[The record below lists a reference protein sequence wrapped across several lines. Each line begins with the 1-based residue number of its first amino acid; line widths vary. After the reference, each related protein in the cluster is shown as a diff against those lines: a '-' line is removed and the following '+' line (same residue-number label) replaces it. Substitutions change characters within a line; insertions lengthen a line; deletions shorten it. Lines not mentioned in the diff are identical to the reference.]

1 MNILTFTTVR
11 DDILLINGEF
21 SPKETYM
28 EWFSFLA
35 SHTKP
40 VQEVS
45 FEEDFYTYI
54 WVVDDIT
61 LKTLQARCP
70 LEGRGVS

>member
-11 DDILLINGEF
+11 DALLINGEF
-21 SPKETYM
+21 APKETYF
-28 EWFSFLA
+28 EWFSYLA
-35 SHTKP
+35 SHTTP

-70 LEGRGVS
+70 LEGIGGS